1 MLCED
6 PRRDIDDS
14 ISVAQQGQGA
24 SCPDDAGGIV
34 GSSPQIRRLLD
45 VVDRLAARDLTVL
58 VTGETGT
65 GKELVARRLHAR
77 SSRRSGPFVRVNC
90 GAIPASLAE
99 SELFGHERGSFTGA
113 SRSHRGYFGRAHGGT
128 LQLDEVEALPLEIQP
143 KVLRALEAG
152 EIQTVGSGA
161 ATRVDVRVVA
171 CTNTDLQA
179 GIAAGW
185 FRADL
190 YYRLAVARIDV
201 PPLRDRLG
209 DIPELATHFVREA
222 SKRFGVGTV
231 RLTAG
236 VLAALEAMSWPGNV
250 RQLEHMITSMV
261 ALGDGTDLD
270 EASLPRERL
279 TEREPVGRA
288 GEGAAPRSL
297 QERMDAVE
305 RSIIWEAL
313 TSCGNNRSQAARLL
327 GMRRTTL
334 LDRMARLGLRERG
347 GSRREDSTPS
357 SHLVVP

>member
-1 MLCED
+1 MLCDD

-14 ISVAQQGQGA
+14 CSVTLQGQGT
-24 SCPDDAGGIV
+24 SCADNAAIV
-34 GSSPQIRRLLD
+34 GSSPQVQRMLD

-77 SSRRSGPFVRVNC
+77 SGRRNGPFVRVNC

-113 SRSHRGYFGRAHGGT
+113 LRSHRGYFGRAHGGT

-143 KVLRALEAG
+143 KVLRALEVG
-152 EIQTVGSGA
+152 EIQTVGSGV

-201 PPLRDRLG
+201 PPLRDRLE
-209 DIPELATHFVREA
+209 DIPELASHFVREA
-222 SKRFGVGTV
+222 ARRFGVGAV
-231 RLTAG
+231 RLTGGA
-236 VLAALEAMSWPGNV
+236 LAALGAMSWPGNV

-261 ALGDGTDLD
+261 ALGDGADLD
-270 EASLPRERL
+270 ETSLSREGVGD
-279 TEREPVGRA
+279 RESAGQA
-288 GEGAAPRSL
+288 GEGGAPRSL
-297 QERMDAVE
+297 QERLEAVE
-305 RSIIWEAL
+305 RSIICEAL
-313 TSCGNNRSQAARLL
+313 ASCGNNRSQAARVL

-347 GSRREDSTPS
+347 SSRRDDSTPA
-357 SHLVVP
+357 HPEVVS